1 MARRPST
8 RKNIQIEALEGR
20 QLLAGG
26 AAPSAQAQYMM
37 ELINTLRTDPSR
49 AADILTQNLSGS
61 TKATLAYYHVDLNQA
76 KQDIASRAPR
86 QPLAWND
93 SLASAAQTQSQ
104 DMASNGFQS
113 HTGSDGSTPDQRIQR
128 AGYGAAKKIGENA
141 FAYAQSI
148 DQAIQSFALDWGVPD
163 KGHLNNLTEP
173 GAAPSD
179 TFKEV
184 GIGSVDSTKPGF
196 GKVVTVDLG
205 LQQNAPSQLV
215 GVVYNDNDH
224 NNFYSVG
231 EGVAGAEIDVTNDQG
246 QLVGSA
252 WSAGPG
258 GYQIPLTPGHYHV
271 QAKYAGHVSSE
282 QDITVGNQN
291 VKLDF
296 TNTDSW
302 SAPATSTP
310 PRAEVIAAPQ
320 VVKQQSQSQPV
331 VVKSTPAPAPEQA
344 PSTVVTKDS
353 ASQSNSSTQSDAR
366 IHRISRC
373 GLLDVR
379 QQHVPDLL
387 ESGLVL
393 GADEVGLELVMD
405 GSIHSRKA
413 ATPLSR
419 RF

>member
-26 AAPSAQAQYMM
+26 AAPTAQAQYML

-49 AADILTQNLSGS
+49 AADLLTQNLSGS
-61 TKATLAYYHVDLNQA
+61 TRATLAYYHVDLNQA
-76 KQDIASRAPR
+76 KQDIATKAPR

-104 DMASNGFQS
+104 DMATNGFQS

-128 AGYGAAKKIGENA
+128 AGYTPARKVGENA

-148 DQAIQSFALDWGVPD
+148 DQAMQSFALDWGVPD

-184 GIGSVDSTKPGF
+184 GIGTVDSTKPGF

-205 LQQNAPSQLV
+205 LKQNAPSQLV
-215 GVVYNDNDH
+215 GVVYNDSDH

-258 GYQIPLTPGHYHV
+258 GYQIPLAPGHYHV

-282 QDITVGNQN
+282 QNITVGDQN

-296 TNTDSW
+296 TNTDAW
-302 SAPATSTP
+302 SVPAPSTP
-310 PRAEVIAAPQ
+310 PAASSRPAAEVIAAPQ
-320 VVKQQSQSQPV
+320 VVKQQPQTQPV
-331 VVKSTPAPAPEQA
+331 VSSTPAPAPEQT
-344 PSTVVTKDS
+344 PVKVETRDST
-353 ASQSNSSTQSDAR
+353 SQSNASTQSDAASTGAKGAVFSMFNNSMFP
-366 IHRISRC
+366 IYWNQVWSS
-373 GLLDVR
+373 
-379 QQHVPDLL
+379 VPTK
-387 ESGLVL
+387 SV
-393 GADEVGLELVMD
+393 
-405 GSIHSRKA
+405 SNS
-413 ATPLSR
+413 
-419 RF
+419 